1 MKKTLIAAVGLLT
14 VITALFAMAAKQ
26 PTPAAPAKK
35 PVATAVSAGGS
46 DGVIGVSLRNEVN
59 AAIARSLEWLVAQ
72 QKEDGSWSN
81 RDFPALTGLPLKAFA
96 QDPRAKKNPAAA
108 KAVKY
113 ILSCVQKDGGIYKS
127 VPDRKGGGLGNYN
140 TAICMSA
147 LNALGDKSLLRTI
160 LDARTFVASSQYQ
173 GADVYKGGFGYDKDT
188 KRAYTDLLNTYY
200 SVEAMV
206 ETAKVEDLRPKSE
219 KRADIDWNETVKYIA
234 KMQNKPKSG
243 KEDAWGFFYKPGE
256 SKAGSTTNE
265 AGVVVFRSYGSM
277 TYVGMLALIHANVSR
292 DDVRVQSAFDWSSRH
307 WSLKENPGM
316 GAQGLY
322 FFYNVLTKS
331 LSAYGQDMVPLPDG
345 SLVNWRIEVA
355 KMLVSKQ
362 KIDAKTG
369 HGYWVNDSG
378 RFWESDPV
386 LVTAYAILAL
396 QLL

>member
-1 MKKTLIAAVGLLT
+1 MKTVAVVTTALAVATLI
-14 VITALFAMAAKQ
+14 LFAIPAKY
-26 PTPAAPAKK
+26 PADAAPAVK
-35 PVATAVSAGGS
+35 PASSTVSAGGTE
-46 DGVIGVSLRNEVN
+46 GVLGVSLKNEVD
-59 AAIARSLEWLVAQ
+59 AAIGRGLEWLVAQ

-81 RDFPALTGLPLKAFA
+81 TSFPALTALPLRALA
-96 QDPRAKKNPAAA
+96 QSPQARKNPATA

-127 VPDRKGGGLGNYN
+127 VPGHKGGGLSNYN

-147 LNALGDKSLLRTI
+147 LNAVGDKSLDRTI
-160 LDARTFVASSQYQ
+160 LNARTFIASAQYQ
-173 GADVYKGGFGYDKDT
+173 GADVYKGGFGYDKAT

-206 ETAKVEDLRPKSE
+206 ETAKKEDLRPKTE
-219 KRADIDWNETVKYIA
+219 KRADIDWNDTVKYIA
-234 KMQNKPKSG
+234 RMQNKPEAG
-243 KEDAWGFFYKPGE
+243 KEDAWGFFYKPGQ
-256 SKAGSTTNE
+256 SKAGTTTNE

-316 GAQGLY
+316 GPQGLY

-345 SLVNWRIEVA
+345 SLVNWRVEVA
-355 KMLVSKQ
+355 KTLVANQ
-362 KIDAKTG
+362 KIDPKTG
-369 HGYWVNDSG
+369 HGYWINESG
-378 RFWESDPV
+378 RFWENDSV
-386 LVTAYAILAL
+386 LVTAYALLAL
-396 QLL
+396 ELL